1 MEDMR
6 AGFRQVEASGRCGD
20 HGAAARVNETKR
32 ARGKPCN
39 KLFALLNSLHY
50 CLGIFIPS

>member
-1 MEDMR
+1 MEDVR
-6 AGFRQVEASGRCGD
+6 VGFRQVEASGRCGD
-20 HGAAARVNETKR
+20 HGTGARVNETER
-32 ARGKPCN
+32 ARGKPSD